1 MIGKK
6 SIFHHTQKT
15 GKKFDQNN
23 KTIVHNILFVS
34 YSEEIT
40 VAYKSKHSFRWK
52 NQVILLM
59 INDGVEKCYY
69 SAVKKFVRIMFFR
82 MVKKIKKQ
90 Q

>member
-6 SIFHHTQKT
+6 QIFHHTQKT

-40 VAYKSKHSFRWK
+40 VAYNSKHNFR
-52 NQVILLM
+52 
-59 INDGVEKCYY
+59 
-69 SAVKKFVRIMFFR
+69 
-82 MVKKIKKQ
+82 
-90 Q
+90 

>member
-40 VAYKSKHSFRWK
+40 VAYKSKHNFRWK

-59 INDGVEKCYY
+59 INGGVEKCYY
-69 SAVKKFVRIMFFR
+69 FAVKSLLELYSFEWL
-82 MVKKIKKQ
+82 KK
-90 Q
+90 